1 MTRKAT
7 SPNVVFT
14 AGYQGQAIG
23 DFLAKLKK
31 ANIELVLDV
40 RYNPVSRVRGFSKSS
55 LSDSCQTSGMTYK
68 HFRNLGIPSALRKS
82 LATPED
88 YRRLFDK
95 YERELLPQAEGE
107 LRQAEQLVR
116 EHLTVLICFEKDAG
130 CCHRTR
136 LARSISAMNGFR
148 VIDL

>member
-1 MTRKAT
+1 MPHKPVA
-7 SPNVVFT
+7 PDAVFT

-55 LSDSCQTSGMTYK
+55 LSDSCETSGMAYK
-68 HFRNLGIPSALRKS
+68 HLRNLGIPSELRKS

-95 YERELLPQAEGE
+95 YEHELLPQAAGE
-107 LRQAEQLVR
+107 LRQAEPVGKGLLESV
-116 EHLTVLICFEKDAG
+116 
-130 CCHRTR
+130 
-136 LARSISAMNGFR
+136 
-148 VIDL
+148 